1 MLTITTVQS
10 EADVVGILALQQANL
25 RKNVPVS
32 VQAEQGFVTVEH
44 DPQVLSRMNRAAPS
58 IIAKDGDTV
67 VGYALTMLPEFGA
80 DVPELLP
87 LFSLISSL
95 TYLGKPIRDY
105 QWYVMGQVCVA
116 EGYRGQQVF
125 DRMFQHH
132 YEVYRNRFQL
142 LITDISA
149 NNTRSLRA
157 HNRVGFEPIHE
168 FHDPAIGETWV
179 VVLWDWKN
187 KVVLN

>member
-1 MLTITTVQS
+1 M
-10 EADVVGILALQQANL
+10 
-25 RKNVPVS
+25 
-32 VQAEQGFVTVEH
+32 EH
-44 DPQVLSRMNRAAPS
+44 DPQVLSRMNQAAPS

-80 DVPELLP
+80 DVSELLP
-87 LFSLISSL
+87 LFALIHSL
-95 TYLGKPIRDY
+95 TYQEKPIRHY
-105 QWYVMGQVCVA
+105 PWYVMRQVCVA

-132 YEVYRNRFQL
+132 KEVYSNRFQL

-149 NNTRSLRA
+149 NNARSLRA
-157 HNRVGFEPIHE
+157 HKRVGFELVHP

-179 VVLWDWKN
+179 IVL
-187 KVVLN
+187 